1 MKNKKLLA
9 FALSM
14 AVAAGCTA
22 CGGGQASTDTSAAG
36 SSDSTQAESSATG
49 DNTVIVAMG
58 SGFSTLDPGYVY
70 EKYPQLIVNACY
82 ENLFKFYENNGTPQ
96 PCLADTYEFSE
107 DGLTLTVT
115 LKDGLTFA
123 SGNKITSAD
132 VAFSIF
138 VCYCR
143 AVAVYKSR

>member
-96 PCLADTYEFSE
+96 PCLADTYEFSD
-107 DGLTLTVT
+107 DGLTLTV
-115 LKDGLTFA
+115 
-123 SGNKITSAD
+123 
-132 VAFSIF
+132 
-138 VCYCR
+138 
-143 AVAVYKSR
+143 

>member
-1 MKNKKLLA
+1 MKSKKLLA

-70 EKYPQLIVNACY
+70 EKYPQLIVNAM
-82 ENLFKFYENNGTPQ
+82 KT
-96 PCLADTYEFSE
+96 CLNSM
-107 DGLTLTVT
+107 
-115 LKDGLTFA
+115 
-123 SGNKITSAD
+123 KIMAHHSLVWQIPTSFLRTA
-132 VAFSIF
+132 
-138 VCYCR
+138 
-143 AVAVYKSR
+143 